1 MCLKIFKNSV
11 VNTQFLDSMSD
22 MLSDDPLLVNQIFDK
37 PLDMGFDYDG
47 DTSFDDFFANLQ

>member
-1 MCLKIFKNSV
+1 
-11 VNTQFLDSMSD
+11 MSD

-47 DTSFDDFFANLQ
+47 DTSFDDFFANLNHDFYDQVETARYESRKT